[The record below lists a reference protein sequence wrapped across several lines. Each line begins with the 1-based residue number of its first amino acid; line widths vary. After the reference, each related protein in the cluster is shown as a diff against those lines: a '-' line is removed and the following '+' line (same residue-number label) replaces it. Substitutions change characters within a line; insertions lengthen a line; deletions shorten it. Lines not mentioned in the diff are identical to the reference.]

1 MDLTVTPE
9 MTALREVVASF
20 FARKNPI
27 STVREFLDDP
37 RGYDAKT
44 WLQLAE
50 QVGAQGLLIPE
61 AYGGQESSLREM
73 AIVLEEAA
81 HSLWGGP
88 LVPSSVL
95 ATLALLEC
103 AKESARAE
111 WLPQLAAGSV
121 VATLVTALD
130 RPFDDAVPTLK
141 MQAEG
146 TTVSGAVRY
155 VLDAHLADLLVV
167 PVNVDGRT
175 DLAAVTAG
183 APGLTVEVLPT
194 IDLTRRLC
202 TVSFADTP
210 ATIIGTDVASGLAVT
225 LTAAA
230 VAIGADQL
238 GLLRA
243 MVELA
248 VEYTG
253 IRKQF
258 GVHIGSFQAV
268 QHLCVDL
275 FVAQESAAAL
285 VAAAAAV
292 EPEEAAEQA
301 HVLQAY
307 TSEATPLAGE
317 TALHLHGG
325 IGYTWEH
332 DIHLYLRRAKL
343 DEALLGDSAAHREA
357 LAHHLDLARR

>member
-9 MTALREVVASF
+9 MTALREVLASF
-20 FARKNPI
+20 FARKSPM
-27 STVREFLDDP
+27 SSVRELLEDE

-61 AYGGQESSLREM
+61 AYGGTGSSLREM
-73 AIVLEEAA
+73 AIVVEEAA
-81 HSLWGGP
+81 RTLWGGP
-88 LVPSSVL
+88 LLASSVL
-95 ATLALLEC
+95 ATVALTEAASEE
-103 AKESARAE
+103 AKQE
-111 WLPQLAAGSV
+111 WLPRLADGSA
-121 VATLVTALD
+121 VATLVTGLD
-130 RPFDDAVPTLK
+130 RQFGDTTPTLT
-141 MQAEG
+141 ATDGSLTGE
-146 TTVSGAVRY
+146 VRH

-167 PVNVDGRT
+167 PVTTDGRT
-175 DLAAVTAG
+175 DLALVPAG
-183 APGLTVEVLPT
+183 APGLSVELLPGT
-194 IDLTRRLC
+194 DLTRRIC
-202 TVSFADTP
+202 VVTFSQTP
-210 ATIIGTDVASGLAVT
+210 ATIVGTDVAAGLAVA
-225 LTAAA
+225 LTAGA
-230 VAIGADQL
+230 VAVGADQL

-248 VEYTG
+248 VDYAG

-285 VAAAAAV
+285 VSAAAAAEPDEAV
-292 EPEEAAEQA
+292 ELT

-307 TSEATPLAGE
+307 ASEATPLAGE
-317 TALHLHGG
+317 TALHVHGG

-357 LAHHLDLARR
+357 LAHLLDLV

>member
-27 STVREFLDDP
+27 STVRELLADE
-37 RGYDAKT
+37 RGYDSKI

-61 AYGGQESSLREM
+61 AYGGAGGSLREA
-73 AIVLEEAA
+73 AIVLEEAG

-88 LVPSSVL
+88 LLASSVL
-95 ATLALLEC
+95 ATVALLEG
-103 AKESARAE
+103 ADEAARAE
-111 WLPQLAAGSV
+111 WLPQLADGSV

-130 RPFDDAVPTLK
+130 RPLADAVPSVGVDAGGATL
-141 MQAEG
+141 
-146 TTVSGAVRY
+146 SGAVRY

-167 PVNVDGRT
+167 PVDVDGRT
-175 DLAAVTAG
+175 DLALVSPG
-183 APGLTVEVLPT
+183 APGLTVELLPN

-202 TVSFADTP
+202 SVSFAGTP
-210 ATIIGTDVASGLAVT
+210 ATIVGTDVASGLARA
-225 LTAAA
+225 LTAGATA
-230 VAIGADQL
+230 VGADQL

-248 VEYTG
+248 VGYAG

-285 VAAAAAV
+285 VAAAAAA
-292 EPEEAAEQA
+292 EPEEATELT

-332 DIHLYLRRAKL
+332 DIHLFLRRAKL
-343 DEALLGDSAAHREA
+343 DEALLGDSASHRQA
-357 LAHHLDLARR
+357 LADLLGLA